1 MPSYDYR
8 CLSCRE
14 TFTVERS
21 MKDSPE
27 TSCELCGSEQV
38 SRIWNMY
45 IAAGVRS
52 TESET
57 SSRAPARSGGGCG
70 SCCGS
75 SCGSCH

>member
-27 TSCELCGSEQV
+27 TSCELCGSDDV
-38 SRIWNMY
+38 SRIWNCLFTS
-45 IAAGVRS
+45 AQS
-52 TESET
+52 T
-57 SSRAPARSGGGCG
+57 SSEARRRRP
-70 SCCGS
+70 
-75 SCGSCH
+75 

>member
-27 TSCELCGSEQV
+27 TSCQLCGSDDV
-38 SRIWNMY
+38 SRIWNMN
-45 IAAGVRS
+45 IAAGARS
-52 TESET
+52 QEPAP
-57 SSRAPARSGGGCG
+57 SRAPARSHGGC
-70 SCCGS
+70 CG
-75 SCGSCH
+75 GARHCH